1 MESKARIVSILETQV
16 LDLPR
21 FGFEPFYLTD
31 LILPNLP
38 EIEIKENLRL
48 GHSVEKIV
56 SDLIKAST
64 NYKIL
69 YENIQIKEGNQ
80 TIGEIDF
87 IIEEIKTKQL
97 IHLELAYKF
106 YLFDPSLSSRP
117 FNNWIGPNRND
128 SLKDKVAKLKNK
140 QFPLLYKPQT
150 KAILTAIATVVIKQK
165 LCLLTSLYVPYQ
177 TEVPLAPEYQKAV
190 KGYYIKFDLFKKV
203 VAYKNNYFYI
213 PAKKDW
219 GINPASNEEWYSYQE
234 IEMQLHTA
242 IAEKHCLLFWQKNN
256 DTYAEYFIVWW

>member
-1 MESKARIVSILETQV
+1 MESKGRIIATLETHI
-16 LDLPR
+16 LDSSS

-31 LILPNLP
+31 LLLPNLP
-38 EIEIKENLRL
+38 KIEIRENLRL
-48 GHSVEKIV
+48 GHKVEKIV

-87 IIEEIKTKQL
+87 ILEEISSKQRM
-97 IHLELAYKF
+97 HVEVAYKF
-106 YLFDPSLSSRP
+106 YLFDPSLSSAP
-117 FNNWIGPNRND
+117 FHNWIGPNRND
-128 SLKDKVAKLKNK
+128 SLKDKVTKLKNK

-150 KAILTAIATVVIKQK
+150 KAILAAIDTVEIKQK

-177 TEVPLAPEYQKAV
+177 TEVLLEPEYQKAV
-190 KGYYIKFDLFKKV
+190 KGYYIKHDLFKKIV
-203 VAYKNNYFYI
+203 SNNNYFYM

-219 GINPASNEEWYSYQE
+219 GINPANNKVWFSYQE
-234 IEMQLHTA
+234 VEMQLTTA
-242 IAEKHCLLFWQKNN
+242 IQEKQAVLCWEKNN
-256 DTYAEYFIVWW
+256 DTYSEYFIVWW